1 MLNPSQKHIKFMA
14 FPLHV
19 TTPAIHVNRSSPLP
33 FSAYL
38 CHAFPKGD
46 ATVRL
51 QTAEAEKPSSRRTMA
66 SCIFI
71 KTRRYDIMARKPE
84 LRNRVGITETKKE
97 IIIMAEVSKTPANV
111 AINAMQAI
119 PFSSMIGGPLNA
131 CIEAQAMAARTSWEF
146 IKEVGLNTD
155 EKGQKSAVMVAF
167 SFNRGG
173 RMVQLN
179 VPLLTIVPIPY
190 IAINTIDINFKAS
203 ISASSSTASE
213 TTEHTE
219 AGGELGAKAELN
231 LGLFSMEANLKANY
245 SSKKDSKA
253 TAESKYSVES
263 TIDVAVKA
271 GQEGMPAGMAKVL
284 ELLGSALDVVD
295 AKGELQ
301 VNATILNVGD
311 NLVIAYKNKEGLFDN
326 SVLKV
331 KKGDTDVVISDADKK
346 KDSVVLNLNAEKF
359 KAGDVLEITAGEN
372 TVKVNVVKKET
383 EDTKSQE

>member
-1 MLNPSQKHIKFMA
+1 
-14 FPLHV
+14 
-19 TTPAIHVNRSSPLP
+19 
-33 FSAYL
+33 
-38 CHAFPKGD
+38 
-46 ATVRL
+46 
-51 QTAEAEKPSSRRTMA
+51 
-66 SCIFI
+66 
-71 KTRRYDIMARKPE
+71 
-84 LRNRVGITETKKE
+84 
-97 IIIMAEVSKTPANV
+97 MAEVSQTPANV

-213 TTEHTE
+213 SSEHTE
-219 AGGELGAKAELN
+219 AGGEVNAKAKLN
-231 LGLFSMEANLKANY
+231 LGLFSLQANLKANY

-271 GQEGMPAGMAKVL
+271 GQESMPAGMAKVL
-284 ELLGSALDVVD
+284 ELLGTALDVVD
-295 AKGELQ
+295 AMGELQ
-301 VNATILNVGD
+301 VNATILSVGD
-311 NLVIAYKNKEGLFDN
+311 NLVISYKNKEGLFDN
-326 SVLKV
+326 SLLKI
-331 KKGDTDVVISDADKK
+331 KKGDTDVAISDDDKK

-383 EDTKSQE
+383 EDTKPQE

>member
-1 MLNPSQKHIKFMA
+1 
-14 FPLHV
+14 
-19 TTPAIHVNRSSPLP
+19 
-33 FSAYL
+33 
-38 CHAFPKGD
+38 
-46 ATVRL
+46 
-51 QTAEAEKPSSRRTMA
+51 
-66 SCIFI
+66 
-71 KTRRYDIMARKPE
+71 
-84 LRNRVGITETKKE
+84 
-97 IIIMAEVSKTPANV
+97 MAEVSKTPANV

-155 EKGQKSAVMVAF
+155 EKGQKSA
-167 SFNRGG
+167 

>member
-1 MLNPSQKHIKFMA
+1 
-14 FPLHV
+14 
-19 TTPAIHVNRSSPLP
+19 
-33 FSAYL
+33 
-38 CHAFPKGD
+38 
-46 ATVRL
+46 
-51 QTAEAEKPSSRRTMA
+51 
-66 SCIFI
+66 
-71 KTRRYDIMARKPE
+71 
-84 LRNRVGITETKKE
+84 
-97 IIIMAEVSKTPANV
+97 MAEVSKTPANV

-155 EKGQKSAVMVAF
+155 EKGLKSAVMVAF

-331 KKGDTDVVISDADKK
+331 KNGDADVDISDADKK

>member
-1 MLNPSQKHIKFMA
+1 
-14 FPLHV
+14 
-19 TTPAIHVNRSSPLP
+19 
-33 FSAYL
+33 
-38 CHAFPKGD
+38 
-46 ATVRL
+46 
-51 QTAEAEKPSSRRTMA
+51 
-66 SCIFI
+66 
-71 KTRRYDIMARKPE
+71 
-84 LRNRVGITETKKE
+84 
-97 IIIMAEVSKTPANV
+97 MAEVSKTPANV

-155 EKGQKSAVMVAF
+155 EKGQKSAIMVAF

-213 TTEHTE
+213 SSEHTE
-219 AGGELGAKAELN
+219 AGGEVNAKAKLN
-231 LGLFSMEANLKANY
+231 LGLFSLQANLKANY

-271 GQEGMPAGMAKVL
+271 GQESMPAGMAKVL
-284 ELLGSALDVVD
+284 ELLGTALDVVD
-295 AKGELQ
+295 AMGELQ
-301 VNATILNVGD
+301 VNATILSVGD
-311 NLVIAYKNKEGLFDN
+311 NLVISYKNKEGLFDN
-326 SVLKV
+326 SMLKI
-331 KKGDTDVVISDADKK
+331 KKGDTDVAISDDDKK

-383 EDTKSQE
+383 EDTKPQE

>member
-1 MLNPSQKHIKFMA
+1 
-14 FPLHV
+14 
-19 TTPAIHVNRSSPLP
+19 
-33 FSAYL
+33 
-38 CHAFPKGD
+38 
-46 ATVRL
+46 
-51 QTAEAEKPSSRRTMA
+51 
-66 SCIFI
+66 
-71 KTRRYDIMARKPE
+71 
-84 LRNRVGITETKKE
+84 
-97 IIIMAEVSKTPANV
+97 MAEVSKTPANV

-213 TTEHTE
+213 SSEHTE
-219 AGGELGAKAELN
+219 AGGEVNAKAKLN
-231 LGLFSMEANLKANY
+231 LGLFSLQANLKANY

-271 GQEGMPAGMAKVL
+271 GQESMPAGMAKVL
-284 ELLGSALDVVD
+284 ELLGTALDVVD
-295 AKGELQ
+295 AMGELQ
-301 VNATILNVGD
+301 VNATILSVGD
-311 NLVIAYKNKEGLFDN
+311 NLVISYKNKEGLFDN
-326 SVLKV
+326 SMLKI
-331 KKGDTDVVISDADKK
+331 KKGDTDVAISDDDKK

-383 EDTKSQE
+383 EDTKPQE

>member
-1 MLNPSQKHIKFMA
+1 MA
-14 FPLHV
+14 GI
-19 TTPAIHVNRSSPLP
+19 ARAS
-33 FSAYL
+33 
-38 CHAFPKGD
+38 K
-46 ATVRL
+46 
-51 QTAEAEKPSSRRTMA
+51 QSRRN
-66 SCIFI
+66 
-71 KTRRYDIMARKPE
+71 K
-84 LRNRVGITETKKE
+84 TKKK
-97 IIIMAEVSKTPANV
+97 IINMAEVSQTPANV

-155 EKGQKSAVMVAF
+155 EKGQKSAIMVAF

-213 TTEHTE
+213 SSEHTE
-219 AGGELGAKAELN
+219 AGGEVNAKAKLN
-231 LGLFSMEANLKANY
+231 LGLFSLQANLKANY

-271 GQEGMPAGMAKVL
+271 GQESMPAGMAKVL
-284 ELLGSALDVVD
+284 ELLGTALDVVD
-295 AKGELQ
+295 AMGELQ
-301 VNATILNVGD
+301 VNATILSVGD
-311 NLVIAYKNKEGLFDN
+311 NLVISYKNKEGLFDN
-326 SVLKV
+326 SMLKI
-331 KKGDTDVVISDADKK
+331 KKGDTDVAIGDDDKK

-372 TVKVNVVKKET
+372 TIKVNVVKKET
-383 EDTKSQE
+383 EDTKQQE

>member
-1 MLNPSQKHIKFMA
+1 
-14 FPLHV
+14 
-19 TTPAIHVNRSSPLP
+19 
-33 FSAYL
+33 
-38 CHAFPKGD
+38 
-46 ATVRL
+46 
-51 QTAEAEKPSSRRTMA
+51 
-66 SCIFI
+66 
-71 KTRRYDIMARKPE
+71 
-84 LRNRVGITETKKE
+84 
-97 IIIMAEVSKTPANV
+97 MAEVSQTPANV

-155 EKGQKSAVMVAF
+155 EKGQKSAIMVAF

-213 TTEHTE
+213 SSEHTE
-219 AGGELGAKAELN
+219 AGGEVNAKAKLN
-231 LGLFSMEANLKANY
+231 LGLFSLQANLKANY

-271 GQEGMPAGMAKVL
+271 GQESMPAGMAKVL
-284 ELLGSALDVVD
+284 ELLGTALDVVD

-301 VNATILNVGD
+301 VNATILSVGD
-311 NLVIAYKNKEGLFDN
+311 NLVISYKNKEGLFDN
-326 SVLKV
+326 SLLKI
-331 KKGDTDVVISDADKK
+331 KKGDTDVAISDDDKK

-383 EDTKSQE
+383 EDTKPQE

>member
-1 MLNPSQKHIKFMA
+1 
-14 FPLHV
+14 
-19 TTPAIHVNRSSPLP
+19 
-33 FSAYL
+33 
-38 CHAFPKGD
+38 
-46 ATVRL
+46 
-51 QTAEAEKPSSRRTMA
+51 
-66 SCIFI
+66 
-71 KTRRYDIMARKPE
+71 
-84 LRNRVGITETKKE
+84 
-97 IIIMAEVSKTPANV
+97 MAEVSQTPANV

-155 EKGQKSAVMVAF
+155 EKGQKSAIMVAF

-213 TTEHTE
+213 TSEQTE

-231 LGLFSMEANLKANY
+231 LGLFSMEANLKA
-245 SSKKDSKA
+245 K
-253 TAESKYSVES
+253 SKYSVES

-271 GQEGMPAGMAKVL
+271 GQESMPAGMAKVL
-284 ELLGSALDVVD
+284 ELLGTALDVVD

-301 VNATILNVGD
+301 VNATILSVGD
-311 NLVIAYKNKEGLFDN
+311 NLVISYKNKEGLFDN
-326 SVLKV
+326 SLLKI
-331 KKGDTDVVISDADKK
+331 KKGDTDVAISDDDKK

-383 EDTKSQE
+383 EDTKPQE

>member
-1 MLNPSQKHIKFMA
+1 
-14 FPLHV
+14 
-19 TTPAIHVNRSSPLP
+19 
-33 FSAYL
+33 
-38 CHAFPKGD
+38 
-46 ATVRL
+46 
-51 QTAEAEKPSSRRTMA
+51 
-66 SCIFI
+66 
-71 KTRRYDIMARKPE
+71 
-84 LRNRVGITETKKE
+84 
-97 IIIMAEVSKTPANV
+97 MAEVSKTPANV

-271 GQEGMPAGMAKVL
+271 GQESMPAGMAKVL
-284 ELLGSALDVVD
+284 ELLGTALDVVD

-311 NLVIAYKNKEGLFDN
+311 NLVIAYKNKEGLFEN

-331 KKGDTDVVISDADKK
+331 KKGDTDVAISDDDKK

-383 EDTKSQE
+383 EDTKPQE

>member
-1 MLNPSQKHIKFMA
+1 
-14 FPLHV
+14 
-19 TTPAIHVNRSSPLP
+19 
-33 FSAYL
+33 
-38 CHAFPKGD
+38 
-46 ATVRL
+46 
-51 QTAEAEKPSSRRTMA
+51 
-66 SCIFI
+66 
-71 KTRRYDIMARKPE
+71 
-84 LRNRVGITETKKE
+84 
-97 IIIMAEVSKTPANV
+97 MAEVSKTPANV

-271 GQEGMPAGMAKVL
+271 GQESMPAGMAKVL

-331 KKGDTDVVISDADKK
+331 KKGDTDVAISDDDKK

>member
-1 MLNPSQKHIKFMA
+1 
-14 FPLHV
+14 
-19 TTPAIHVNRSSPLP
+19 
-33 FSAYL
+33 
-38 CHAFPKGD
+38 
-46 ATVRL
+46 
-51 QTAEAEKPSSRRTMA
+51 
-66 SCIFI
+66 
-71 KTRRYDIMARKPE
+71 
-84 LRNRVGITETKKE
+84 
-97 IIIMAEVSKTPANV
+97 
-111 AINAMQAI
+111 
-119 PFSSMIGGPLNA
+119 
-131 CIEAQAMAARTSWEF
+131 MAARTSWEF

-271 GQEGMPAGMAKVL
+271 GQESMPAGMAKVL
-284 ELLGSALDVVD
+284 ELLGTALDVVD

-301 VNATILNVGD
+301 VNATILSVGD
-311 NLVIAYKNKEGLFDN
+311 NLVISYKNKEGLFDN
-326 SVLKV
+326 SLLKI
-331 KKGDTDVVISDADKK
+331 KKGDTDVAISDDDKK

-383 EDTKSQE
+383 EDTKPQE

>member
-1 MLNPSQKHIKFMA
+1 
-14 FPLHV
+14 
-19 TTPAIHVNRSSPLP
+19 
-33 FSAYL
+33 
-38 CHAFPKGD
+38 
-46 ATVRL
+46 
-51 QTAEAEKPSSRRTMA
+51 
-66 SCIFI
+66 
-71 KTRRYDIMARKPE
+71 
-84 LRNRVGITETKKE
+84 
-97 IIIMAEVSKTPANV
+97 MAEVSQTPANV

-155 EKGQKSAVMVAF
+155 EKGQKSAIMVAF

-203 ISASSSTASE
+203 ISASSSTTSE
-213 TTEHTE
+213 TAEHTE
-219 AGGELGAKAELN
+219 AGGELDAKAKLN
-231 LGLFSMEANLKANY
+231 LGLFSLQANLKANY

-271 GQEGMPAGMAKVL
+271 GQESMPAGMAKVL
-284 ELLGSALDVVD
+284 ELLGTALDVVD

-301 VNATILNVGD
+301 VNATILSVGD
-311 NLVIAYKNKEGLFDN
+311 NLVISYKNKEGLFDN

-331 KKGDTDVVISDADKK
+331 KRGDTDVTISDADKK
-346 KDSVVLNLNAEKF
+346 KDSVVLNLNAENF

-383 EDTKSQE
+383 EDTKPQE

>member
-1 MLNPSQKHIKFMA
+1 
-14 FPLHV
+14 
-19 TTPAIHVNRSSPLP
+19 
-33 FSAYL
+33 
-38 CHAFPKGD
+38 
-46 ATVRL
+46 
-51 QTAEAEKPSSRRTMA
+51 
-66 SCIFI
+66 
-71 KTRRYDIMARKPE
+71 
-84 LRNRVGITETKKE
+84 
-97 IIIMAEVSKTPANV
+97 MAEVSKTPANV

-131 CIEAQAMAARTSWEF
+131 CIEAQAMAARTSREF

-203 ISASSSTASE
+203 ISASSSTTSE
-213 TTEHTE
+213 TAEHTE
-219 AGGELGAKAELN
+219 AGGELDAKAKLN
-231 LGLFSMEANLKANY
+231 LGLFSLQANLKANY

-271 GQEGMPAGMAKVL
+271 GQESMPAGMAKVL
-284 ELLGSALDVVD
+284 ELLGTALDVVD

-301 VNATILNVGD
+301 VNATILSVGD
-311 NLVIAYKNKEGLFDN
+311 NLVISYKNKEGLFDN

-331 KKGDTDVVISDADKK
+331 KRGDTDVTISDADKK
-346 KDSVVLNLNAEKF
+346 KDSVVLNLNAENF

-383 EDTKSQE
+383 EDTKPQE

>member
-1 MLNPSQKHIKFMA
+1 
-14 FPLHV
+14 
-19 TTPAIHVNRSSPLP
+19 
-33 FSAYL
+33 
-38 CHAFPKGD
+38 
-46 ATVRL
+46 
-51 QTAEAEKPSSRRTMA
+51 
-66 SCIFI
+66 
-71 KTRRYDIMARKPE
+71 
-84 LRNRVGITETKKE
+84 
-97 IIIMAEVSKTPANV
+97 MAEVSKTPANV

-331 KKGDTDVVISDADKK
+331 KKGDTDVVISDATRRRIRSFSTSTQRSSRPAMSSRLLLAKTP
-346 KDSVVLNLNAEKF
+346 SR
-359 KAGDVLEITAGEN
+359 
-372 TVKVNVVKKET
+372 
-383 EDTKSQE
+383 

>member
-1 MLNPSQKHIKFMA
+1 MTDVSQ
-14 FPLHV
+14 
-19 TTPAIHVNRSSPLP
+19 
-33 FSAYL
+33 
-38 CHAFPKGD
+38 
-46 ATVRL
+46 
-51 QTAEAEKPSSRRTMA
+51 
-66 SCIFI
+66 
-71 KTRRYDIMARKPE
+71 
-84 LRNRVGITETKKE
+84 
-97 IIIMAEVSKTPANV
+97 TPANV

-331 KKGDTDVVISDADKK
+331 KNGDTDVDISDADKK

-383 EDTKSQE
+383 EDTKPQE

>member
-1 MLNPSQKHIKFMA
+1 
-14 FPLHV
+14 
-19 TTPAIHVNRSSPLP
+19 
-33 FSAYL
+33 
-38 CHAFPKGD
+38 
-46 ATVRL
+46 
-51 QTAEAEKPSSRRTMA
+51 
-66 SCIFI
+66 
-71 KTRRYDIMARKPE
+71 
-84 LRNRVGITETKKE
+84 
-97 IIIMAEVSKTPANV
+97 MAEVSKTPANV

-167 SFNRGG
+167 SFNRGD

-271 GQEGMPAGMAKVL
+271 GQESMPAGMAKVL
-284 ELLGSALDVVD
+284 ELLGTALDVVD

-301 VNATILNVGD
+301 VNATILSVGD
-311 NLVIAYKNKEGLFDN
+311 NLVISYKNKEGLFDN
-326 SVLKV
+326 SLLKI
-331 KKGDTDVVISDADKK
+331 KKGDTEVAISDDDKK

-383 EDTKSQE
+383 EDTKPQE

>member
-1 MLNPSQKHIKFMA
+1 MA
-14 FPLHV
+14 GI
-19 TTPAIHVNRSSPLP
+19 ARAS
-33 FSAYL
+33 
-38 CHAFPKGD
+38 K
-46 ATVRL
+46 
-51 QTAEAEKPSSRRTMA
+51 KSRRN
-66 SCIFI
+66 
-71 KTRRYDIMARKPE
+71 K
-84 LRNRVGITETKKE
+84 TKKK
-97 IIIMAEVSKTPANV
+97 IINMAEVSKTPANV
-111 AINAMQAI
+111 AINAMHAI

-271 GQEGMPAGMAKVL
+271 GQESMPAGMAKVL

-331 KKGDTDVVISDADKK
+331 KKGDTDVAISDDDKK

-383 EDTKSQE
+383 EDTKPQE

>member
-1 MLNPSQKHIKFMA
+1 MA
-14 FPLHV
+14 G
-19 TTPAIHVNRSSPLP
+19 I
-33 FSAYL
+33 
-38 CHAFPKGD
+38 
-46 ATVRL
+46 
-51 QTAEAEKPSSRRTMA
+51 
-66 SCIFI
+66 
-71 KTRRYDIMARKPE
+71 PE
-84 LRNRVGITETKKE
+84 LRKRVGVTKQKKK
-97 IIIMAEVSKTPANV
+97 IINMAEVSKTPANV

-155 EKGQKSAVMVAF
+155 EKGQKSAIMVAF

-213 TTEHTE
+213 TSEHTE
-219 AGGELGAKAELN
+219 AGGEVNAKAKLN
-231 LGLFSMEANLKANY
+231 LGLFSLQANLKANY

-271 GQEGMPAGMAKVL
+271 GQESMPAGMAKVL
-284 ELLGSALDVVD
+284 ELLGTALDVVD

-301 VNATILNVGD
+301 VNATILSVGD
-311 NLVIAYKNKEGLFDN
+311 NLVISYKNKEGLFDN
-326 SVLKV
+326 SLLKI
-331 KKGDTDVVISDADKK
+331 KKGDTDVAISDDDKK

-372 TVKVNVVKKET
+372 TIKVNVVKKET
-383 EDTKSQE
+383 EDTKPQE

>member
-1 MLNPSQKHIKFMA
+1 MA
-14 FPLHV
+14 GL
-19 TTPAIHVNRSSPLP
+19 
-33 FSAYL
+33 
-38 CHAFPKGD
+38 
-46 ATVRL
+46 
-51 QTAEAEKPSSRRTMA
+51 
-66 SCIFI
+66 
-71 KTRRYDIMARKPE
+71 PE

-271 GQEGMPAGMAKVL
+271 GQESMPAGMAKVL
-284 ELLGSALDVVD
+284 ELLGTALDVVD

-301 VNATILNVGD
+301 VNATILSVGD
-311 NLVIAYKNKEGLFDN
+311 NLVISYKNKEGLFDN
-326 SVLKV
+326 SLLKI
-331 KKGDTDVVISDADKK
+331 KKGDTDVAISDDDKK

>member
-1 MLNPSQKHIKFMA
+1 MA
-14 FPLHV
+14 GI
-19 TTPAIHVNRSSPLP
+19 ARAS
-33 FSAYL
+33 
-38 CHAFPKGD
+38 K
-46 ATVRL
+46 
-51 QTAEAEKPSSRRTMA
+51 KSRRN
-66 SCIFI
+66 
-71 KTRRYDIMARKPE
+71 K
-84 LRNRVGITETKKE
+84 TKKK
-97 IIIMAEVSKTPANV
+97 IINMAEVSKTPANV

-271 GQEGMPAGMAKVL
+271 GQESMPAGMAKVL
-284 ELLGSALDVVD
+284 ELLGTALDVVD

-301 VNATILNVGD
+301 VNATILSVGD
-311 NLVIAYKNKEGLFDN
+311 NLVISYKNKEGLFDN
-326 SVLKV
+326 SLLKI
-331 KKGDTDVVISDADKK
+331 KKGDTDVAISDDDKK

-383 EDTKSQE
+383 EDTKPQE

>member
-1 MLNPSQKHIKFMA
+1 
-14 FPLHV
+14 
-19 TTPAIHVNRSSPLP
+19 
-33 FSAYL
+33 
-38 CHAFPKGD
+38 
-46 ATVRL
+46 
-51 QTAEAEKPSSRRTMA
+51 
-66 SCIFI
+66 
-71 KTRRYDIMARKPE
+71 
-84 LRNRVGITETKKE
+84 
-97 IIIMAEVSKTPANV
+97 MAEVSKTPANV

-155 EKGQKSAVMVAF
+155 EKGQKSAIMVAF

-213 TTEHTE
+213 TSEHTE
-219 AGGELGAKAELN
+219 AGGEVNAKAKLN
-231 LGLFSMEANLKANY
+231 LGLFSLQANLKANY

-271 GQEGMPAGMAKVL
+271 GQESMPAGMAKVL
-284 ELLGSALDVVD
+284 ELLGTALDVVD

-301 VNATILNVGD
+301 VNATILSVGD
-311 NLVIAYKNKEGLFDN
+311 NLVISYKNKEGLFDN
-326 SVLKV
+326 SMLKI
-331 KKGDTDVVISDADKK
+331 KKGDTDVAISDDDKK

>member
-1 MLNPSQKHIKFMA
+1 
-14 FPLHV
+14 
-19 TTPAIHVNRSSPLP
+19 
-33 FSAYL
+33 
-38 CHAFPKGD
+38 
-46 ATVRL
+46 
-51 QTAEAEKPSSRRTMA
+51 
-66 SCIFI
+66 
-71 KTRRYDIMARKPE
+71 
-84 LRNRVGITETKKE
+84 
-97 IIIMAEVSKTPANV
+97 MAEVSKTPANV

-155 EKGQKSAVMVAF
+155 EKGQKSAIMVAF

-213 TTEHTE
+213 TSEHTE
-219 AGGELGAKAELN
+219 AGGEVNAKAKLN
-231 LGLFSMEANLKANY
+231 LGLFSLQANLKANY

-271 GQEGMPAGMAKVL
+271 GQESMPAGMAKVL
-284 ELLGSALDVVD
+284 ELLGTALDVVD
-295 AKGELQ
+295 AMGELQ
-301 VNATILNVGD
+301 VNATILSVGD
-311 NLVIAYKNKEGLFDN
+311 NLVISYKNKEGLFDN
-326 SVLKV
+326 SMLKI
-331 KKGDTDVVISDADKK
+331 KKGDTDVAISDDDKK

-372 TVKVNVVKKET
+372 TVKVIVVKKET
-383 EDTKSQE
+383 EDTKPQE

>member
-1 MLNPSQKHIKFMA
+1 MA
-14 FPLHV
+14 GL
-19 TTPAIHVNRSSPLP
+19 
-33 FSAYL
+33 
-38 CHAFPKGD
+38 
-46 ATVRL
+46 
-51 QTAEAEKPSSRRTMA
+51 
-66 SCIFI
+66 
-71 KTRRYDIMARKPE
+71 PE

-97 IIIMAEVSKTPANV
+97 IIIMAEVSQTPANV

-213 TTEHTE
+213 SSEHTE
-219 AGGELGAKAELN
+219 AGGEVNAKAKLN
-231 LGLFSMEANLKANY
+231 LGLFSLQANLKANY

-271 GQEGMPAGMAKVL
+271 GQESMPAGMAKVL
-284 ELLGSALDVVD
+284 ELLGTALDVVD
-295 AKGELQ
+295 AMGELQ
-301 VNATILNVGD
+301 VNATILSVGD
-311 NLVIAYKNKEGLFDN
+311 NLVISYKNKEGLFDN
-326 SVLKV
+326 SLLKI
-331 KKGDTDVVISDADKK
+331 KKGDTDVAISDDDKK

-383 EDTKSQE
+383 EDTKQQE

>member
-1 MLNPSQKHIKFMA
+1 MA
-14 FPLHV
+14 GL
-19 TTPAIHVNRSSPLP
+19 
-33 FSAYL
+33 
-38 CHAFPKGD
+38 
-46 ATVRL
+46 
-51 QTAEAEKPSSRRTMA
+51 
-66 SCIFI
+66 
-71 KTRRYDIMARKPE
+71 PE

-97 IIIMAEVSKTPANV
+97 IIIMAEVSQTPANV

-213 TTEHTE
+213 SSEHTE
-219 AGGELGAKAELN
+219 AGGEVNAKAKLN
-231 LGLFSMEANLKANY
+231 LGLFSLQANLKANY

-271 GQEGMPAGMAKVL
+271 GQESMPAGMAKVL
-284 ELLGSALDVVD
+284 ELLGTALDVVD
-295 AKGELQ
+295 AMGELQ
-301 VNATILNVGD
+301 VNATILSVGD
-311 NLVIAYKNKEGLFDN
+311 NLVISYKNKEGLFDN
-326 SVLKV
+326 SMLKI
-331 KKGDTDVVISDADKK
+331 KKGDTDVAISDDDKK

-383 EDTKSQE
+383 EDTKQQE

>member
-1 MLNPSQKHIKFMA
+1 
-14 FPLHV
+14 
-19 TTPAIHVNRSSPLP
+19 
-33 FSAYL
+33 
-38 CHAFPKGD
+38 
-46 ATVRL
+46 
-51 QTAEAEKPSSRRTMA
+51 
-66 SCIFI
+66 
-71 KTRRYDIMARKPE
+71 
-84 LRNRVGITETKKE
+84 
-97 IIIMAEVSKTPANV
+97 MAEVSKTPANV

-155 EKGQKSAVMVAF
+155 EKGQKSAIMVAF

-203 ISASSSTASE
+203 ISASSSTTSE
-213 TTEHTE
+213 TAEHTE
-219 AGGELGAKAELN
+219 AGGELDAKAKLN

-271 GQEGMPAGMAKVL
+271 GQESMPAGMAKVL
-284 ELLGSALDVVD
+284 ELLGTALDVVD

-301 VNATILNVGD
+301 VNATILSVGD
-311 NLVIAYKNKEGLFDN
+311 NLVISYKNKEGLFDN

-331 KKGDTDVVISDADKK
+331 KKGDTDVTISDADKK
-346 KDSVVLNLNAEKF
+346 KDSVVLNLNAENF

-383 EDTKSQE
+383 EDTKPQE

>member
-1 MLNPSQKHIKFMA
+1 
-14 FPLHV
+14 
-19 TTPAIHVNRSSPLP
+19 
-33 FSAYL
+33 
-38 CHAFPKGD
+38 
-46 ATVRL
+46 
-51 QTAEAEKPSSRRTMA
+51 
-66 SCIFI
+66 
-71 KTRRYDIMARKPE
+71 
-84 LRNRVGITETKKE
+84 
-97 IIIMAEVSKTPANV
+97 MAEVSKTPANV

-213 TTEHTE
+213 TSEHTE
-219 AGGELGAKAELN
+219 AGGEVNAKAKLN
-231 LGLFSMEANLKANY
+231 LGLFSLQANLKANY

-271 GQEGMPAGMAKVL
+271 GQESMPAGMAKVL

-301 VNATILNVGD
+301 VNATVLSVGD
-311 NLVIAYKNKEGLFDN
+311 NLVISYKNKEGLFDN

-331 KKGDTDVVISDADKK
+331 KKGDTDVTISDDDKK

>member
-1 MLNPSQKHIKFMA
+1 
-14 FPLHV
+14 
-19 TTPAIHVNRSSPLP
+19 
-33 FSAYL
+33 
-38 CHAFPKGD
+38 
-46 ATVRL
+46 
-51 QTAEAEKPSSRRTMA
+51 
-66 SCIFI
+66 
-71 KTRRYDIMARKPE
+71 
-84 LRNRVGITETKKE
+84 
-97 IIIMAEVSKTPANV
+97 MAEVSQTPANV

-155 EKGQKSAVMVAF
+155 EKGQKSAIMVAF

-203 ISASSSTASE
+203 ISASSSTANESS
-213 TTEHTE
+213 EHTE
-219 AGGELGAKAELN
+219 AGGEVNAKAKLN
-231 LGLFSMEANLKANY
+231 LGLFSLQANLKANY

-271 GQEGMPAGMAKVL
+271 GQESMPAGMAKVL
-284 ELLGSALDVVD
+284 ELLGTALDVVD
-295 AKGELQ
+295 AMGELQ
-301 VNATILNVGD
+301 VNATILSVGD
-311 NLVIAYKNKEGLFDN
+311 NLVISYKNKEGLFDN
-326 SVLKV
+326 SMLKI
-331 KKGDTDVVISDADKK
+331 KKGDTDVAISDDDKK

-383 EDTKSQE
+383 EDTKPQE